1 MGLFDKLGKA
11 MNRPRKTAVKNA
23 EAPAPK
29 KAKLNK
35 NFLLESPASAK
46 APNTGALKAI
56 NKPTSELTDPI
67 AKVLSASERS
77 EAQ

>member
-1 MGLFDKLGKA
+1 M
-11 MNRPRKTAVKNA
+11 
-23 EAPAPK
+23 PK

-56 NKPTSELTDPI
+56 NNPTSELTDPI
-67 AKVLSASERS
+67 AKVLSASERF